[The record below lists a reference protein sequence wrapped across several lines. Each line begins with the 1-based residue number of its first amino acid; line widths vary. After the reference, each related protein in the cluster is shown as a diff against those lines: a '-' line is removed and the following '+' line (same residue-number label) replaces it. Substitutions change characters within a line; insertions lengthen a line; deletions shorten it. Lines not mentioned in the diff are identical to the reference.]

1 MSEIGFAGSFD
12 DKTVR
17 VLLAVLYW
25 DGPTGP
31 SVRELCELLGI
42 SSTSQVHRRLVL
54 LDNAG
59 LVSWERDKKRTLQ
72 PTATVHAFS

>member
-1 MSEIGFAGSFD
+1 MPEAGFIGSFD
-12 DKTVR
+12 DRTVR
-17 VLLAVLYW
+17 VMLAILAW
-25 DGPTGP
+25 GGPTGP
-31 SVRELCELLGI
+31 SVRELCELSGI

-54 LDNAG
+54 LETAG